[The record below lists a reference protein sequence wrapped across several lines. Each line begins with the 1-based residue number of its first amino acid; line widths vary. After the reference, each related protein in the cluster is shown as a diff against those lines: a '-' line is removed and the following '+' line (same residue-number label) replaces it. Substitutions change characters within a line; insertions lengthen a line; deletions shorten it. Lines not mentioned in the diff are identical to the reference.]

1 MPICNRIN
9 RIVSHHPISLSAAK
23 CLAFFRQKRAK
34 VFQLVWPLC
43 SIFAKSESK
52 SNQIFHAVGFALRLS
67 PSPSLSSSSHFRRVL
82 CAFCDCRKYGI
93 INNIRFVV
101 ALLPPFVFYFAAGKN
116 SFLFILQKRNFRLRR
131 RRRRGWRRWQ
141 LAGRLIHS
149 WAQRPPPAHP
159 SPFSPWWPS
168 ACKAVAGIS
177 CHNFNCV

>member
-1 MPICNRIN
+1 MLPIGNRIN

-34 VFQLVWPLC
+34 VFQLVWPLY

-67 PSPSLSSSSHFRRVL
+67 PSPSSSSHFLRVL

-101 ALLPPFVFYFAAGKN
+101 ALLPPFVFYFAAAKN

-149 WAQRPPPAHP
+149 WAQRPLLHTPLPLPLLAIRLQSRRRH
-159 SPFSPWWPS
+159 
-168 ACKAVAGIS
+168 
-177 CHNFNCV
+177 